1 MNARSF
7 PGGSKEQA
15 MTNLS
20 FARIMYGTSEDSQHS
35 TSMNASV
42 LSALTTLSSNNG
54 PDGARES
61 ETLGQLLHRAWITL
75 SGKS

>member
-1 MNARSF
+1 
-7 PGGSKEQA
+7 

-35 TSMNASV
+35 TNMNASV
-42 LSALTTLSSNNG
+42 LSALATPPSNNG
-54 PDGARES
+54 ADNAVAS
-61 ETLGQLLHRAWITL
+61 ETLGQLLHRAWTTL

>member
-1 MNARSF
+1 
-7 PGGSKEQA
+7 

-42 LSALTTLSSNNG
+42 LSALSTPSSNNG
-54 PDGARES
+54 ADNTAQS

>member
-1 MNARSF
+1 MHRSF

-35 TSMNASV
+35 TSMNASA
-42 LSALTTLSSNNG
+42 LSTPSSNGTEEN
-54 PDGARES
+54 ATES
-61 ETLGQLLHRAWITL
+61 ETLGELLHRAWMNL
-75 SGKS
+75 SRK

>member
-1 MNARSF
+1 
-7 PGGSKEQA
+7 

-42 LSALTTLSSNNG
+42 LSALSTPSSNNG
-54 PDGARES
+54 ADNTAQS
-61 ETLGQLLHRAWITL
+61 ETLGQLLHRAWTTL

>member
-1 MNARSF
+1 
-7 PGGSKEQA
+7 

-35 TSMNASV
+35 TRMNASV
-42 LSALTTLSSNNG
+42 LSTLSTPSSNNG
-54 PDGARES
+54 ADNVGES
-61 ETLGQLLHRAWITL
+61 ETLGQLLHRAWTTL

>member
-1 MNARSF
+1 
-7 PGGSKEQA
+7 

-42 LSALTTLSSNNG
+42 LSALSTPSSNNG
-54 PDGARES
+54 ADHIGEP
-61 ETLGQLLHRAWITL
+61 ETLGQLLHRAWTTL